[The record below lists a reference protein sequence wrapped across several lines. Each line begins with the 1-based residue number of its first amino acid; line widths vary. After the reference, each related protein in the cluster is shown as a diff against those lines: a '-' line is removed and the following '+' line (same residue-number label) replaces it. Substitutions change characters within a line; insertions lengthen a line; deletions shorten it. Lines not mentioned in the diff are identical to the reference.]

1 MKFIKRL
8 FWRGLIGSLIFLVFM
23 FLGYMGM
30 YLDMEYQA
38 YKNDSPN
45 IYRTINSI
53 PGINNLVKWM
63 DVEAKTDS
71 IINWEK
77 HKIEEDRKFWKEVDK
92 AY

>member
-1 MKFIKRL
+1 MKFIKKL
-8 FWRGLIGSLIFLVFM
+8 FWRSLIGSLIFLVFI

-30 YLDMEYQA
+30 YLDLEYQA

-53 PGINNLVKWM
+53 PGVSHLVQWM
-63 DVEAKTDS
+63 DFEAKTDR

-77 HKIEEDRKFWKEVDK
+77 HQIEEDRKFWKDVDK